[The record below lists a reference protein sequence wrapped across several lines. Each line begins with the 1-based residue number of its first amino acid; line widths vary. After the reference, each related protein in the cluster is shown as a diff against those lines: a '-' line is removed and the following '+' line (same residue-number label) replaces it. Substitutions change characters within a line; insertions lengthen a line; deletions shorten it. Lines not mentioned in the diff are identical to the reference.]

1 MRLYLDG
8 SVFRIDRL
16 ANIIWQHAGL
26 HDDVRI
32 YHLAWF
38 LRDRRSRRTGRYGAR
53 LIGPDHRYPRFRRGG
68 NGIMLTIF
76 ALQDSFGTACN
87 VTGDGALTLITDT
100 FDQGQTGKA
109 STAL

>member
-53 LIGPDHRYPRFRRGG
+53 LTGPDHRYPRFRRGG
-68 NGIMLTIF
+68 NGIIAYDIRF
-76 ALQDSFGTACN
+76 AR
-87 VTGDGALTLITDT
+87 
-100 FDQGQTGKA
+100 
-109 STAL
+109 